1 MKSLVPLFC
10 SLSTELG
17 QEAAKICS
25 KLFVGKMGLNHKKN
39 TSTLL
44 FQHISHIDHCYRAD
58 KVFDVTDACTF
69 LSFLPRFASV

>member
-17 QEAAKICS
+17 QEAVKICS
-25 KLFVGKMGLNHKKN
+25 KLFVGNMGLNHKKN

-44 FQHISHIDHCYRAD
+44 F
-58 KVFDVTDACTF
+58 
-69 LSFLPRFASV
+69 